1 MNRLVENRLFS
12 VRLFKFAAK
21 SIAML
26 TIIPIY
32 LFGKSY
38 YNLAKLHNRNAWIY
52 AILGAV
58 IFLGS
63 QFLLGVLI
71 GIILLM
77 TNSTM
82 NIPPFVL
89 SLFAIMFGAF
99 TAYGIQRLLE
109 KNWERKP
116 KDEFSELL
124 DR

>member
-1 MNRLVENRLFS
+1 MFKLV
-12 VRLFKFAAK
+12 VK

-32 LFGKSY
+32 LFGRAY
-38 YNLAKLHNRNAWIY
+38 YNLAKLHNRNAWGY
-52 AILGAV
+52 GILGAV
-58 IFLGS
+58 IFLGA
-63 QFLLGVLI
+63 QFVLGFLI

-77 TNSTM
+77 TNTPM

-89 SLFAIMFGAF
+89 SLFAIGFGALAAF
-99 TAYGIQRLLE
+99 GVQKLLE
-109 KNWERKP
+109 KNWSRKP